1 MSAEIRQLA
10 SGETITADLLR
21 DFLLT
26 TLRHDAI
33 CDVLMAQ
40 VVAAIEDGYP
50 SDQLRVGVL
59 SSELQV
65 LIAEVMSAAERDDW
79 KAVASLL
86 IEDTRGEL
94 EEEIGGGEQ

>member
-1 MSAEIRQLA
+1 MSAETRQLA
-10 SGETITADLLR
+10 SGDNITADLLR
-21 DFLLT
+21 DFLLA

-33 CDVLMAQ
+33 RDVLMEQ

-65 LIAEVMSAAERDDW
+65 LIAEVMSAAERADW
-79 KAVASLL
+79 RAVASLL

-94 EEEIGGGEQ
+94 EEVGDQ